1 MPQRPKE
8 HKNFIRERIA
18 DAIDVSKDILLDTS
32 LIRITGYRELIIENY
47 KGILEYS
54 DACILV
60 KANPNAIK
68 ICGSELEIRTI
79 TDEMLFISGN
89 ISDVHFKDI

>member
-1 MPQRPKE
+1 MPRIPKE

-18 DAIDVSKDILLDTS
+18 DAVDISKDILLDTS
-32 LIRITGYRELIIENY
+32 LMRITGCRELIIENY

-54 DACILV
+54 DTCILI
-60 KANPNAIK
+60 KSTPNAIK
-68 ICGSELEIRTI
+68 ICGTGLEIKTI

-89 ISDVHFKDI
+89 IADINFVSI